1 MPSDGLYFHSL
12 IFLWGLSAGC
22 MSCCFT
28 THSRQIRLHRTLDT
42 TILWLQWRMEIW
54 ALDMISISKIL
65 LFLISSGLQFLHFIL
80 LDSFS
85 FIIQFFFLLFRL
97 HAQSSTDVMLQV
109 QVKTHQW
116 LIPTFLIQ
124 QPWKKIL
131 VKNYIGFEAPS

>member
-42 TILWLQWRMEIW
+42 TIFMASMENGH
-54 ALDMISISKIL
+54 DFNFKIL

>member
-1 MPSDGLYFHSL
+1 MASMENGDLSL
-12 IFLWGLSAGC
+12 GHDFN
-22 MSCCFT
+22 F
-28 THSRQIRLHRTLDT
+28 
-42 TILWLQWRMEIW
+42 
-54 ALDMISISKIL
+54 KIL

-131 VKNYIGFEAPS
+131 VKNYIGFEAHHNLTCEMHFRVFVVTYQCKILTSFYKDISSFFVILFHNW